1 MTDELL
7 ALRQI
12 LDDSDQMIQVCDM
25 ETHSMLYANSPMLK
39 AAAHG
44 NIPFVGQKC
53 HKYLMDSDV
62 PCSYCPCRNMGDNVQ
77 VIKDVEDCTGVYSI
91 KIKSIDWNGK
101 KALLEY
107 FSDVT
112 EIRRSEKRYKTE
124 VDAIVSSISMA
135 QGICHVDINDRKLLN
150 LNKQK
155 GVLPGVGITSADMLL
170 QAIEDELT
178 TDEAKREF
186 RRVFSYSNVQ
196 EIYAKGEMSITLD
209 TEVRH
214 VNGEIVPLR
223 FVGRLV
229 INPTNNHL
237 ECIAFNYDISE
248 EVRLKRE
255 MDMINKLNNALACDF
270 STIFSVDLRDGIMH
284 IHKLNRFLNA
294 SKFNFPD
301 EVPLDTF
308 FEQYVNTYVEEE
320 YRDEFLKIVSLE
332 NLRRRIYS
340 GDNNIS
346 IRFRAKPN
354 DAGEEN
360 FEAIVLPVDPN
371 DPHTMVVGCK
381 CIDKLIARE
390 EHDKKML
397 MESRKQA
404 EAASKAKT
412 SFLFNMSHD
421 IRTPMNAIMG
431 FTNLLGRCQDDPE
444 RRSDYIKKIDKASR
458 VLLSIIN
465 NVLEMAR
472 IEKGTVHLDETVW
485 HAQLFND
492 TLFTL
497 FEDMMAQKRI
507 EFTHVV
513 DVQHSNVF
521 CDPTKLREI
530 FLNIVSNS
538 YKYTPE
544 GGKIEMRTIELPSDR
559 EGYALFRTIIT
570 DNGIGMSK
578 EFLPHLFEEFSREHN
593 TTQGGVEGTG
603 LGMSIVKR
611 LVEIMGGTIE
621 VESEVGVGTTVTITI
636 PHRISD
642 SSAMVSRMG
651 VQMDPALFR
660 GKRVLLVEDNE
671 LNAEIAIEILKE
683 MEFEVEHANDG
694 QQCMDMLDNVPSDYY
709 DIILMDIQMPVMD
722 GYETTRAIRALYDN
736 VKANIPILA
745 MTANAFAEDRIQA
758 FSCGM
763 NAHISKPINVV
774 ELMKALA
781 SNL

>member
-25 ETHSMLYANSPMLK
+25 ETHSMLYANAPMLK

-101 KALLEY
+101 NALVEY

-155 GVLPGVGITSADMLL
+155 GVLPGVEITSADMLF

-431 FTNLLGRCQDDPE
+431 FTNLLDRCQDDPE